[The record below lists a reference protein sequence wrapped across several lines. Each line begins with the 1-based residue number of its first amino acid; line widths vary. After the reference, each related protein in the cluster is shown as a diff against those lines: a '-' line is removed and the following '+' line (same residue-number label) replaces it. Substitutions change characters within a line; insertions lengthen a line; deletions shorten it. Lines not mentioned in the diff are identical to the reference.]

1 MGREEA
7 LRMACR
13 LEAPHDLLPLARRLV
28 GVFRPVI
35 EVPVLPMLHARQY
48 FRYGQTSRQL
58 GVWECI
64 V

>member
-35 EVPVLPMLHARQY
+35 EVPVLPMLHAKQY
-48 FRYGQTSRQL
+48 FRYCQNSRHL